1 MRHKVTKPYINYGF
15 HSSVGRNWTIRKS
28 KIRYGKE
35 KDKKHSA
42 LALLAPH
49 SNQLAGYAY
58 QKHQAKD
65 DRKEAKS
72 RQEEIKTPQ
81 GPT

>member
-1 MRHKVTKPYINYGF
+1 VFFVFFFSISYLGFPNRPVSSLYIMVPDGYF
-15 HSSVGRNWTIRKS
+15 V
-28 KIRYGKE
+28 
-35 KDKKHSA
+35 
-42 LALLAPH
+42 
-49 SNQLAGYAY
+49 AGYAY

>member
-1 MRHKVTKPYINYGF
+1 MVPDGYF
-15 HSSVGRNWTIRKS
+15 V
-28 KIRYGKE
+28 
-35 KDKKHSA
+35 
-42 LALLAPH
+42 
-49 SNQLAGYAY
+49 AGYAY